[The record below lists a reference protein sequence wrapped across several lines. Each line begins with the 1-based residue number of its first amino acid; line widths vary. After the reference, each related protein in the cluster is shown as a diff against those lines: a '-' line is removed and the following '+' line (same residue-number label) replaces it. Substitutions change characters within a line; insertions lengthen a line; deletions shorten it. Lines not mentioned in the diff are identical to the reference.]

1 MLSDNIRK
9 RIAAMN
15 RRRLRHT
22 SSESGEPNRGGAPVL
37 ESGPTEATDA
47 EDLHVFA
54 GPSDARLTAALEEVT
69 EGAEIRSELGC
80 FLLIE
85 RGIGDL
91 FSTDGGA
98 FCERYAGAFPNLG
111 GAQAHVPENFHL
123 LSDMSPE
130 DVLYVDIE
138 TTGLSAGTPLFLVG
152 ALCFA
157 GGDLVAH
164 QLLARDYTEEAALLD
179 HFRGLMSATKALIT
193 FNGKSYD
200 LPYIRDRSLF
210 HGVPFQLDHVHVDM
224 LHEGRRLW
232 RDRLPNCK
240 LQTLER
246 YLCKRVRHGDI
257 PGQEIPDAY
266 HRFVQT
272 GNAVQIR
279 DILHHNALDLV
290 TMAELL
296 VIISEGRDL

>member
-15 RRRLRHT
+15 RRRLRHPPN
-22 SSESGEPNRGGAPVL
+22 EPAEGDALAGVDGRIGTPD
-37 ESGPTEATDA
+37 EEAH
-47 EDLHVFA
+47 HVFA
-54 GPSDARLTAALEEVT
+54 GPSDARLTATLDEVVD
-69 EGAEIRSELGC
+69 GAEVRSEAGC
-80 FLLIE
+80 FFLIQ
-85 RGIGDL
+85 RSFGDL
-91 FSTDGGA
+91 FLVDGEA
-98 FCERYAGAFPNLG
+98 FCQRYAGAFSNLG
-111 GAQAHVPENFHL
+111 ADRPRVPENFQL
-123 LSDMSPE
+123 LADARPE

-157 GGDLVAH
+157 DGDLVAH
-164 QLLARDYTEEAALLD
+164 QLLARDYTEEAALLG
-179 HFRGLMSATKALIT
+179 HFSEMMSAAKILIS

-210 HGVPFQLDHVHVDM
+210 HRVAFRLDHVHIDM

-246 YLCKRVRHGDI
+246 HLCKRVRHGDI
-257 PGQEIPDAY
+257 PGHEIPDAY

-272 GNAVQIR
+272 GNAAQIR